1 MKKCPS
7 VYVPN
12 LLTSIEHNVT
22 SEPCKHFERILLKLI
37 FLCRKKFDL
46 QKESSNVIDNGYPSN
61 GLFKSQKIRV
71 MKRLVMMMMGQL
83 PETLV

>member
-1 MKKCPS
+1 MQAFRKNTIKTD
-7 VYVPN
+7 
-12 LLTSIEHNVT
+12 L
-22 SEPCKHFERILLKLI
+22 

>member
-1 MKKCPS
+1 MQAFRKNTIKT
-7 VYVPN
+7 V
-12 LLTSIEHNVT
+12 I
-22 SEPCKHFERILLKLI
+22 F

-71 MKRLVMMMMGQL
+71 MKRLVMMMMMDQV
-83 PETLV
+83 PETRVFKHKFHILVSKFLPIPI

>member
-1 MKKCPS
+1 MQAFRKNTIKTD
-7 VYVPN
+7 
-12 LLTSIEHNVT
+12 L
-22 SEPCKHFERILLKLI
+22 

-71 MKRLVMMMMGQL
+71 MKRLVMIGQVSKTQVMGFGIAMKKC
-83 PETLV
+83 V